1 MPIGLGRARCT
12 PAGISGGIGLSIGP
26 ASGRLTRRKL
36 PVRQS
41 LDIAGR
47 EEPVPVE
54 DLVDFTSAVS
64 IPPPQRSKYWPRSR
78 GCEDAVEIL
87 RRRGI
92 ESNGENVGPL
102 HGGGEGGHV
111 EHLYEHHGRPKDPF
125 ELTDTRVTAAPERQ
139 GSKTYDESHD
149 RSFCAGAH
157 PPGGI
162 VAAVP

>member
-1 MPIGLGRARCT
+1 M
-12 PAGISGGIGLSIGP
+12 GLSIGP
-26 ASGRLTRRKL
+26 ASGRLTPRKL

-41 LDIAGR
+41 RDTAGR

-64 IPPPQRSKYWPRSR
+64 VAPPQRSKDWPRSC

-92 ESNGENVGPL
+92 EGNGENVGHL

-111 EHLYEHHGRPKDPF
+111 GHLYEDHGSRKDPF
-125 ELTDTRVTAAPERQ
+125 ELTDTRGAAAPKRQ
-139 GSKTYDESHD
+139 GSKTYDQSHD

-162 VAAVP
+162 VAAVA

>member
-1 MPIGLGRARCT
+1 M
-12 PAGISGGIGLSIGP
+12 GLSIGP

-41 LDIAGR
+41 LDTAGR

-64 IPPPQRSKYWPRSR
+64 VAPPQRSKDWPRSR

-92 ESNGENVGPL
+92 EGDGENVVLL
-102 HGGGEGGHV
+102 HGGGKGGHV
-111 EHLYEHHGRPKDPF
+111 DHLNELHSRRKDAF
-125 ELTDTRVTAAPERQ
+125 ELTDTRGTAPPERQ
-139 GSKTYDESHD
+139 GPKTYNESHD
-149 RSFCAGAH
+149 LSLCAGAH
-157 PPGGI
+157 PLSGI
-162 VAAVP
+162 MAAVA